1 MAINYEVFEQ
11 AGALQYLDEETRTW
25 TTDDF
30 VKAMETIRDSGL
42 AAVPGIL
49 YCGGQGGDQGTRALV
64 NNLYSGTYDQPRAH
78 RVHRQQPPRTSRLW
92 SCSRAWWT
100 TAA

>member
-1 MAINYEVFEQ
+1 MRSLSRPAPS
-11 AGALQYLDEETRTW
+11 QYLDEDTRTW
-25 TTDDF
+25 TTDNF

-42 AAVPGIL
+42 AAVPGII

-64 NNLYSGTYDQPRAH
+64 NNLYSGTYTNPEHTEYTANSPEN
-78 RVHRQQPPRTSRLW
+78 VKAW